1 MTQVNSKNTRQMDAQ
16 ITEPV
21 TVMETLRG
29 PRRVWADD
37 VFIAGYPKSG
47 NTWMRFLIANMLA
60 PDKEVTF
67 RNLNEFAP
75 DLHHPAFQDDYP
87 RPRVIKTHWPAY
99 DVFPRM
105 IYIYRD
111 ARDVMVSHYHY
122 AVKKGQFKGPFS
134 KFLTKFLKK
143 GYRHKHYG
151 AWHDHV
157 NGALAHAEREPDRV
171 VILRY
176 EEMLENPVEGA
187 TRMAQLCGFDL
198 SPSEITAAVERCE
211 FSRLQK
217 NEAKHGSLDSVLG
230 KNTGFQFFRAG
241 RAGQY
246 DTLFSERDMKDFM
259 DVVGPTLQRLGYL
272 DQSGD
277 ENAVA

>member
-1 MTQVNSKNTRQMDAQ
+1 MLSNARQLDSQNAQ
-16 ITEPV
+16 PV
-21 TVMETLRG
+21 AVLETLRG

-47 NTWMRFLIANMLA
+47 NTWMRFLIANMMA
-60 PDKEVTF
+60 PEKEITF
-67 RNLNEFAP
+67 RNLNEFVPAI
-75 DLHHPAFQDDYP
+75 HHPAFQDNYP
-87 RPRVIKTHWPAY
+87 RPRVIKTHWPAF

-105 IYIYRD
+105 IYIFRD

-134 KFLTKFLKK
+134 KFLKK
-143 GYRHKHYG
+143 NYRHKHYG
-151 AWHDHV
+151 SWHEHV
-157 NGALAHAEREPDRV
+157 NSALDRAERDPQNV
-171 VILRY
+171 VILQY
-176 EEMLENPVEGA
+176 EKMLQNPVEGA

-198 SPSEITAAVERCE
+198 SPTEISAAVERCE

-230 KNTGFQFFRAG
+230 KNSGFQFFRAG

-246 DTLFSERDMKDFM
+246 DTLFSQRDMSEFLE
-259 DVVGPTLQRLGYL
+259 VVGPTLQRLGYL
-272 DQSGD
+272 DSSGN
-277 ENAVA
+277 EIATP